1 MTRLTDL
8 EIEQLK
14 ADKKLIVN
22 YLKAVQRIHNLL
34 ETIKQQK
41 KGIDRL
47 RRKVEYYRQTTNDL
61 MTLIQKSDNYDILY
75 KEIPKDYDG
84 PKEFP
89 LKTELEMVKKE
100 RDHFKNKAIDLAVSL
115 SFANQRLSVLE
126 GTMKTTGNIRNEVE
140 EPRQ

>member
-34 ETIKQQK
+34 ETNKQQK

-47 RRKVEYYRQTTNDL
+47 RRKVEYYRQTTNNL
-61 MTLIQKSDNYDILY
+61 MNLIQKSDNYDILY

-84 PKEFP
+84 PKETP
-89 LKTELEMVKKE
+89 LKTELEIVKRE
-100 RDHFKNKAIDLAVSL
+100 RDALKSKLLYRSAISALTS
-115 SFANQRLSVLE
+115 
-126 GTMKTTGNIRNEVE
+126 NIRNEVE
-140 EPRQ
+140 APQQ

>member
-34 ETIKQQK
+34 ETNKQQK

-47 RRKVEYYRQTTNDL
+47 RRKVEYYRQTTNNL
-61 MTLIQKSDNYDILY
+61 MNLIQKSDNYDILY
-75 KEIPKDYDG
+75 KSTKQPEAP
-84 PKEFP
+84 
-89 LKTELEMVKKE
+89 
-100 RDHFKNKAIDLAVSL
+100 
-115 SFANQRLSVLE
+115 Q
-126 GTMKTTGNIRNEVE
+126 
-140 EPRQ
+140 Q

>member
-34 ETIKQQK
+34 ETNKQQK

-47 RRKVEYYRQTTNDL
+47 RRKVEYYRQTTNNL
-61 MTLIQKSDNYDILY
+61 MNLIQKSDNYDILY

-84 PKEFP
+84 PKETP
-89 LKTELEMVKKE
+89 LKTELETVKRE
-100 RDHFKNKAIDLAVSL
+100 RDALKSKLLYRSAISALT
-115 SFANQRLSVLE
+115 N
-126 GTMKTTGNIRNEVE
+126 NIRNGVE
-140 EPRQ
+140 APRQ

>member
-34 ETIKQQK
+34 ETNKQQK

-47 RRKVEYYRQTTNDL
+47 RRKVEYYRQTTNNL
-61 MTLIQKSDNYDILY
+61 MNLIQKSDNYDILY

-89 LKTELEMVKKE
+89 LKTELEMVKRE
-100 RDHFKNKAIDLAVSL
+100 RDALKSKLLYRSAISALT
-115 SFANQRLSVLE
+115 N
-126 GTMKTTGNIRNEVE
+126 NIRNGVE
-140 EPRQ
+140 APRQ

>member
-1 MTRLTDL
+1 MLNL
-8 EIEQLK
+8 SEIQIAQLK
-14 ADKKLIVN
+14 ADKRLTDN

-34 ETIKQQK
+34 ETNKQQK

-75 KEIPKDYDG
+75 KGLPESYDG
-84 PKEFP
+84 PKQPPRE
-89 LKTELEMVKKE
+89 TEVEVLKKE

-126 GTMKTTGNIRNEVE
+126 GTMKTTGNIRSEVE

>member
-34 ETIKQQK
+34 ETNKQQK

-47 RRKVEYYRQTTNDL
+47 RRKVEYYRQTTNNL
-61 MTLIQKSDNYDILY
+61 MNLIQKSDNYDILY

-89 LKTELEMVKKE
+89 LKAELEMVKRE
-100 RDHFKNKAIDLAVSL
+100 RDALKSKLLYRSAISALT
-115 SFANQRLSVLE
+115 N
-126 GTMKTTGNIRNEVE
+126 NIRNGVE
-140 EPRQ
+140 APRQ

>member
-34 ETIKQQK
+34 ETNKQQK

-47 RRKVEYYRQTTNDL
+47 RRKVEYYRQTTNNL
-61 MTLIQKSDNYDILY
+61 MNLIQKSDNYDILY

-89 LKTELEMVKKE
+89 LKTELEIVKRE
-100 RDHFKNKAIDLAVSL
+100 RDALKSKLLYRSAIRALT
-115 SFANQRLSVLE
+115 N
-126 GTMKTTGNIRNEVE
+126 NIRNGVE
-140 EPRQ
+140 APRQ

>member
-34 ETIKQQK
+34 ETNKQQK

-47 RRKVEYYRQTTNDL
+47 RRKVEYYRQTTNNL
-61 MTLIQKSDNYDILY
+61 MNLIQKSDNYDILY

-89 LKTELEMVKKE
+89 LKTELEIVKRE
-100 RDHFKNKAIDLAVSL
+100 RDALKSKLLYRSAISALTS
-115 SFANQRLSVLE
+115 
-126 GTMKTTGNIRNEVE
+126 NIRNEVE
-140 EPRQ
+140 APLQ